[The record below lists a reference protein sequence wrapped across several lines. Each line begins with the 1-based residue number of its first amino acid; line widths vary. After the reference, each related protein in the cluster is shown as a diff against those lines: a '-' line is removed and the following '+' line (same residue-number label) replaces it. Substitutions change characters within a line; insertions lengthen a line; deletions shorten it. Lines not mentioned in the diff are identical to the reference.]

1 MRTAAAMTR
10 DVVVV
15 PPELDLGAAQEIM
28 QHRHIRHLPVV
39 KRGRLVGILSDRDLL
54 RYEEVLLDGVG
65 ASVGAAMTPAPITCA
80 ITTTVSQVARL
91 MLEHKID
98 SIPVTDSAGA
108 LVGLVTSS
116 DLLHLLVES
125 AEIQALPFHFRLTLQ
140 EEDGLAAEAAE
151 A

>member
-15 PPELDLGAAQEIM
+15 PPEMLVGAARKIM
-28 QHRHIRHLPVV
+28 ERFRIRHLPVV
-39 KRGRLVGILSDRDLL
+39 NQGRLMGILSDRDLIRFEGTDL
-54 RYEEVLLDGVG
+54 EG
-65 ASVGAAMTPAPITCA
+65 AVTLVSEAMTPAPITCT
-80 ITTTVSQVARL
+80 ITTTISRVAQI

-98 SIPVTDSAGA
+98 SVPVVDPSGH

-125 AEIQALPFHFRLTLQ
+125 AEVQALPFHYRLRLH
-140 EEDGLAAEAAE
+140 EEDGLAAEDVA
-151 A
+151 